1 MASVSAAWICCA
13 RVAPGTLLPTACAAE
28 DDSLLLVLD
37 VDVGAT
43 PELVLVLD
51 EVVALLVP
59 DVGAG
64 LTLLS

>member
-1 MASVSAAWICCA
+1 M
-13 RVAPGTLLPTACAAE
+13 LPTAGAAE

-51 EVVALLVP
+51 EVLALPVP